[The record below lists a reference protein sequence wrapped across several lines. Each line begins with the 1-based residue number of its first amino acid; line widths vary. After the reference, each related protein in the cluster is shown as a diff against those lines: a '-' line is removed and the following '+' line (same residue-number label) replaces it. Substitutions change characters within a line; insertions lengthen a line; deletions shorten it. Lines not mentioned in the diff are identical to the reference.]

1 MLGMPSSAH
10 QGLQCSRPFWGKY
23 DFANEIP
30 FDTWVLIPFT
40 LRLSSSSSVKLL
52 YWSIMHLAMLRYLSI
67 NNYNCDV
74 KITTSVGRRIK
85 IEKNGRVWP
94 GGRLGMPPVLKVSLC
109 IGLPEQSVKVNNE
122 SRVADI
128 MCKYKYN
135 LPMSSKPWVIS
146 WPMTKPMPP

>member
-1 MLGMPSSAH
+1 MIRFGFLTVCLVCH
-10 QGLQCSRPFWGKY
+10 LQPTKVCNVLALFEGN
-23 DFANEIP
+23 DFANEIY

-85 IEKNGRVWP
+85 IEKNGRV
-94 GGRLGMPPVLKVSLC
+94 
-109 IGLPEQSVKVNNE
+109 
-122 SRVADI
+122 
-128 MCKYKYN
+128 
-135 LPMSSKPWVIS
+135 
-146 WPMTKPMPP
+146 